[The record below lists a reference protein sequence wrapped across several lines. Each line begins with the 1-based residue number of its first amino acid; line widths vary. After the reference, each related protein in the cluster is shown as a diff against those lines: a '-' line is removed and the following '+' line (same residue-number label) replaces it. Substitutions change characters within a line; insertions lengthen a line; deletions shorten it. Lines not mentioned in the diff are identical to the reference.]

1 MSALSFVSQIFK
13 PAADLVDSLHTS
25 DEERLAK
32 KAQLLELQSAFL
44 VKALEQEQEQLRQRA
59 GIIQAEAKGEGILQR
74 NWRPATMLV
83 FLGMTVSYWFG
94 WTPESVTEGVV
105 EQVFGLIKLGL
116 GGYVVGRSVEK
127 TTKVAVDAF
136 KKREQA

>member
-1 MSALSFVSQIFK
+1 MSVLGFVSQIFK
-13 PAADLVDSLHTS
+13 PAADLIDNLHTS
-25 DEERLAK
+25 DEERLSK
-32 KAQLLELQSAFL
+32 KAQLLELQTQFL
-44 VKALEQEQEQLRQRA
+44 VQALEQEQEQLRQRA
-59 GIIQAEAKGEGILQR
+59 EIIKAEAAGEGVLQR

-94 WTPESVTEGVV
+94 LTPESVTQETVDS
-105 EQVFGLIKLGL
+105 VFGLIKLGL

-136 KKREQA
+136 KKREEA